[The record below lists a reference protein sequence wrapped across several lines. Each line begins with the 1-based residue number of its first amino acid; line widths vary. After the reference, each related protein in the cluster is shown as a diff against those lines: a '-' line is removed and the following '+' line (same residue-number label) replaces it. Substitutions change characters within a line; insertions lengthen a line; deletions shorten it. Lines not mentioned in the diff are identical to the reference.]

1 MATARNKENDTADRK
16 HVLRGPYKG
25 HVDILLC
32 SHSDV
37 CVCVGGGP
45 TCPGIG
51 ITAVSRRLSPPRD
64 VGAIRIATSKTRGR
78 SRFRNAQTV
87 NPHPG
92 V

>member
-37 CVCVGGGP
+37 CVCVWGG
-45 TCPGIG
+45 
-51 ITAVSRRLSPPRD
+51 ARRVQVLGLPRLVGGCRPP
-64 VGAIRIATSKTRGR
+64 ATSGPSESQLPKREGAVDFATHK
-78 SRFRNAQTV
+78 
-87 NPHPG
+87 P
-92 V
+92 